1 MKDFRNIALFVLL
14 VGAVPL
20 FTDSGVML
28 NFVMTSLYACLL
40 SQAWNVLGG
49 FGGQFSFG
57 HALFLAPAPM
67 CRRLPKCSGA

>member
-49 FGGQFSFG
+49 FGGQFSF
-57 HALFLAPAPM
+57 LARVLM
-67 CRRLPKCSGA
+67 CRPSHKCSGA